1 MKCIIYLGH
10 HKTGSSALQEM
21 FTRNADRLLANGI
34 LYPFV
39 EPEGQAYVRALM
51 AGGDPETD
59 LTFKVKSPH
68 NHIG

>member
-21 FTRNADRLLANGI
+21 FTRNAGVLLEDGI

-39 EPEGQAYVRALM
+39 EPQEQAYARAIL
-51 AGGDPETD
+51 AGGDRTR
-59 LTFKVKSPH
+59 
-68 NHIG
+68 G